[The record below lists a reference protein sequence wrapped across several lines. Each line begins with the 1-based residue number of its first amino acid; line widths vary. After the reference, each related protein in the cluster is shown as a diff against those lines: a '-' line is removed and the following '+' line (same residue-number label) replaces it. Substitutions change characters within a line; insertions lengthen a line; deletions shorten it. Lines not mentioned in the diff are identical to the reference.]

1 MLSKHFAV
9 LGSTGVG
16 KSTSVSLLLNE
27 ILQARP
33 NLRVFL
39 LDVHNEYGRCFG
51 DRALVLNPRNLK
63 LPFWLFNFEE
73 IVDVLFGGR
82 PGVPEELDVL
92 AEIIP
97 MAKGIYTQ
105 YQNSDRIGLKRMDP
119 KSGGYTVDTPV
130 PYRLVDLISL
140 IDERMGKLENRS
152 SRIIYHKLISRIE
165 TVRNDPR
172 YTFMFDNANVGGD
185 TMAEV
190 ISHLFRL
197 PANGRPMTIMQLAGF
212 PAEVVNSVVSVLCR
226 MAFDF
231 GLWSDGVSP
240 LLFVCE
246 EAHRYAAADRNIG
259 FGPTRKAVSRIAKEG
274 RKYGVFLGLVTQ
286 RPAELDATII
296 SQCNTLFAM
305 RLANDRDQALLR
317 SAVSDAA
324 ANLLSFVPSLG
335 TREVLAFGEGVALPT
350 RLRFK
355 EVPVHQLPRSEATI
369 ATAPSVTA
377 GHDMH
382 FVSRRAGPLARRHL
396 ASRRAQRS
404 RHHTTGPPR
413 AHDAGGSADAAA
425 VDGARSRSL
434 LAAEEAAALRA
445 LAFAHFLRVNRY
457 PLRSKALYGS
467 GTAASRGR
475 EPGRSLHDASLLAKR
490 FPTPALDKLPDDI
503 RTRILAVQE
512 KSGFVPNV
520 FLTLAYRPDE
530 FRAFFAYH
538 DALMEKDSGLT
549 KAEREMIVVAT
560 SQRQPVPLLRDRA
573 WRDPAHPGEES
584 ADRRPDRRQLP
595 QGGHHAA
602 AARHARLRHEGE
614 PRGQRGIGGGF
625 CRGRR
630 PRLYRRRHLGH
641 HRDLRLLCVVEPV
654 GQRHRDASQR
664 RILHDGTAAE
674 IGRSHLAR
682 KRSNRRS
689 PVRTSRADRPR
700 PCLSQTPG
708 LSPSPWRNCPPRS
721 CAAASSAKNPP
732 TGIR

>member
-1 MLSKHFAV
+1 MGVRLQFMRSRFNTVTSFGRVISVRGSLARVGLLASGQVVPVSEARATVGRFISIRCATATTIIAMITEVSCENQPSSDEYMATASVDLLGEISGGDRPKFQRGVTNYPTIGDAVDLVTAEDLRTVYAPSGSDQINIGTLQQDSSVIAYVDVEEMLSKHFAV

-27 ILQARP
+27 ILKARP

-92 AEIIP
+92 AEVIP
-97 MAKGIYTQ
+97 MAKGLYTQ
-105 YQNSDRIGLKRMDP
+105 YQNSDRLGLKRVDP

-130 PYRLVDLISL
+130 PYRLTDLISL

-212 PAEVVNSVVSVLCR
+212 PAEVVDSVVSVLCR

-246 EAHRYAAADRNIG
+246 EAHRYASADRNIG

-369 ATAPSVTA
+369 ASVPSVSA

-382 FVSRRAGPLARRHL
+382 FVSAVLDRWRGATSNRDVPNDPGINDRPAARVMTPVEAPMLQPSMGLDPDRF
-396 ASRRAQRS
+396 
-404 RHHTTGPPR
+404 
-413 AHDAGGSADAAA
+413 
-425 VDGARSRSL
+425 SL
-434 LAAEEAAALRA
+434 LKK
-445 LAFAHFLRVNRY
+445 
-457 PLRSKALYGS
+457 PLR
-467 GTAASRGR
+467 
-475 EPGRSLHDASLLAKR
+475 
-490 FPTPALDKLPDDI
+490 
-503 RTRILAVQE
+503 
-512 KSGFVPNV
+512 
-520 FLTLAYRPDE
+520 
-530 FRAFFAYH
+530 
-538 DALMEKDSGLT
+538 
-549 KAEREMIVVAT
+549 
-560 SQRQPVPLLRDRA
+560 
-573 WRDPAHPGEES
+573 
-584 ADRRPDRRQLP
+584 
-595 QGGHHAA
+595 
-602 AARHARLRHEGE
+602 
-614 PRGQRGIGGGF
+614 
-625 CRGRR
+625 
-630 PRLYRRRHLGH
+630 
-641 HRDLRLLCVVEPV
+641 
-654 GQRHRDASQR
+654 
-664 RILHDGTAAE
+664 
-674 IGRSHLAR
+674 
-682 KRSNRRS
+682 
-689 PVRTSRADRPR
+689 
-700 PCLSQTPG
+700 
-708 LSPSPWRNCPPRS
+708 
-721 CAAASSAKNPP
+721 
-732 TGIR
+732 

>member
-1 MLSKHFAV
+1 MTSLGRVISVRGSLARVGLLASGQMPVSELRATVGRFVSIRCATSTTNVAMITEVTCEHQLGSDEYIATASVDLLGEISGGDRPKFQRGVTNYPTIGDAVDMITAQDLRTVYAPSGSDQINVGNLQQDRSVIAYVDVEEMLSKHFAV

-82 PGVPEELDVL
+82 PGVPEELDIL

-97 MAKGIYTQ
+97 QAKGIYTQ
-105 YQNSDRIGLKRMDP
+105 YQNSDRLGLKRVDP

-172 YTFMFDNANVGGD
+172 YAFMFDNANVGGD

-190 ISHLFRL
+190 VSHLFRL

-212 PAEVVNSVVSVLCR
+212 PAEVVDSVVSVLCR

-246 EAHRYAAADRNIG
+246 EAHRYASADRNIG

-369 ATAPSVTA
+369 ASVPSVAA

-382 FVSRRAGPLARRHL
+382 FVSAVLDRWRGATSNRDVPND
-396 ASRRAQRS
+396 
-404 RHHTTGPPR
+404 PV
-413 AHDAGGSADAAA
+413 GGERPSVRVMTPVEAPMLQPSMGLDP
-425 VDGARSRSL
+425 DRFSL
-434 LAAEEAAALRA
+434 LKK
-445 LAFAHFLRVNRY
+445 
-457 PLRSKALYGS
+457 PLR
-467 GTAASRGR
+467 
-475 EPGRSLHDASLLAKR
+475 
-490 FPTPALDKLPDDI
+490 
-503 RTRILAVQE
+503 
-512 KSGFVPNV
+512 
-520 FLTLAYRPDE
+520 
-530 FRAFFAYH
+530 
-538 DALMEKDSGLT
+538 
-549 KAEREMIVVAT
+549 
-560 SQRQPVPLLRDRA
+560 
-573 WRDPAHPGEES
+573 
-584 ADRRPDRRQLP
+584 
-595 QGGHHAA
+595 
-602 AARHARLRHEGE
+602 
-614 PRGQRGIGGGF
+614 
-625 CRGRR
+625 
-630 PRLYRRRHLGH
+630 
-641 HRDLRLLCVVEPV
+641 
-654 GQRHRDASQR
+654 
-664 RILHDGTAAE
+664 
-674 IGRSHLAR
+674 
-682 KRSNRRS
+682 
-689 PVRTSRADRPR
+689 
-700 PCLSQTPG
+700 
-708 LSPSPWRNCPPRS
+708 
-721 CAAASSAKNPP
+721 
-732 TGIR
+732 

>member
-1 MLSKHFAV
+1 MPELTTVTSFGRVISVRGSLARVGLLAASQLAIPEVRATVGRFVSIRCANSTIVAMITEVSCEDLPVSDVYIASASVDLLGEILGGPERPKFQRGVTHYPTIGDAVELITNQELRTVYAPSGSDQIDVGTLQQDPSVIAYVDVEEMLSKHFAV

-16 KSTSVSLLLNE
+16 KSSGVSLLLNE
-27 ILQARP
+27 ILKARP
-33 NLRVFL
+33 TLRVFL

-82 PGVPEELDVL
+82 PGVPEELDIL

-105 YQNSDRIGLKRMDP
+105 YQNADRIGLKRLDP
-119 KSGGYTVDTPV
+119 KAGYTVDTPV

-172 YTFMFDNANVGGD
+172 YAFMFDNANVGGD

-190 ISHLFRL
+190 VSHLFRL

-212 PAEVVNSVVSVLCR
+212 PAEVVDSVVSVLCR

-240 LLFVCE
+240 MLFVCE
-246 EAHRYAAADRNIG
+246 EAHRYASADRSIG

-274 RKYGVFLGLVTQ
+274 RKYGVYLGLVTQ

-305 RLANDRDQALLR
+305 RLANERDQTLLR

-369 ATAPSVTA
+369 ATVASVAA

-382 FVSRRAGPLARRHL
+382 FVS
-396 ASRRAQRS
+396 
-404 RHHTTGPPR
+404 
-413 AHDAGGSADAAA
+413 A
-425 VDGARSRSL
+425 VLERW
-434 LAAEEAAALRA
+434 
-445 LAFAHFLRVNRY
+445 
-457 PLRSKALYGS
+457 
-467 GTAASRGR
+467 RG
-475 EPGRSLHDASLLAKR
+475 
-490 FPTPALDKLPDDI
+490 
-503 RTRILAVQE
+503 
-512 KSGFVPNV
+512 
-520 FLTLAYRPDE
+520 
-530 FRAFFAYH
+530 
-538 DALMEKDSGLT
+538 
-549 KAEREMIVVAT
+549 AT
-560 SQRQPVPLLRDRA
+560 SQRDVPNDPGANDRPAARTVEAPMLQPSMGLD
-573 WRDPAHPGEES
+573 
-584 ADRRPDRRQLP
+584 PDRFSLLKKP
-595 QGGHHAA
+595 
-602 AARHARLRHEGE
+602 LR
-614 PRGQRGIGGGF
+614 
-625 CRGRR
+625 
-630 PRLYRRRHLGH
+630 
-641 HRDLRLLCVVEPV
+641 
-654 GQRHRDASQR
+654 
-664 RILHDGTAAE
+664 
-674 IGRSHLAR
+674 
-682 KRSNRRS
+682 
-689 PVRTSRADRPR
+689 
-700 PCLSQTPG
+700 
-708 LSPSPWRNCPPRS
+708 
-721 CAAASSAKNPP
+721 
-732 TGIR
+732 